1 VYIEKE
7 DGRKRPLGVAAL
19 EDKIVQHAVGT
30 ILNQIYEEGS
40 VISPL
45 LANIYLHYCFD
56 LWVNVWRKKGA
67 QGEVVVVRYA
77 DDTVLGFQYQADA
90 DRFLENLKER
100 LAVFGLELHP
110 EKTRRIEFGRYAEKN
125 RKRRDEGKPETF
137 DFLGLRTS
145 AGRTV

>member
-1 VYIEKE
+1 LIDLHGRVHRGAYQAKPSRRVYIEKE

-110 EKTRRIEFGRYAEKN
+110 EKTRRIEVRQV
-125 RKRRDEGKPETF
+125 RREEPE
-137 DFLGLRTS
+137 
-145 AGRTV
+145 A